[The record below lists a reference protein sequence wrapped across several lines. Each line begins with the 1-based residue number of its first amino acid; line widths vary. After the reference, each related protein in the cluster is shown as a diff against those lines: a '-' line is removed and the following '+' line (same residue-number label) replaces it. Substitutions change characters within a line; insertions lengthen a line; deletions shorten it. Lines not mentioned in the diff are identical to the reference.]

1 MILKR
6 SKMEITN
13 ESLVS
18 RLDASIINKVKQ
30 SVQTNQPLTST
41 NDEKK
46 TISDNIQIIQSG
58 ILSWEEQFVLKNGRK
73 PTYSDMREEFG

>member
-1 MILKR
+1 MILK
-6 SKMEITN
+6 KMEITN

-18 RLDASIINKVKQ
+18 RLDTTIINKVKQ
-30 SVQTNQPLTST
+30 SVQTNQPLTFT

-46 TISDNIQIIQSG
+46 TISDNMKIIQSG
-58 ILSWEEQFVLKNGRK
+58 ILSWEEQFVLMNGRK

>member
-1 MILKR
+1 
-6 SKMEITN
+6 MEITN

-18 RLDASIINKVKQ
+18 RLDTTIINKVKQ
-30 SVQTNQPLTST
+30 SVQTNQPLTFT

-46 TISDNIQIIQSG
+46 TISDNMKIIQSG
-58 ILSWEEQFVLKNGRK
+58 ILSWEEQFVLMNGRK